1 MAQESSFV
9 IRESGPEAIV
19 RARALRIGIVKINDA
34 YAREEFSRGGIKIAV
49 ILRDKLLVGKG

>member
-1 MAQESSFV
+1 
-9 IRESGPEAIV
+9 
-19 RARALRIGIVKINDA
+19 VKINDA